1 MDFVL
6 RTLPLRAQTEIGLP
20 DSSLVGRG
28 PSHTGCT
35 AVTKHKR
42 ARTTEVNIG
51 GLEALTSAM
60 TSMGQDLSGDGRG
73 MALGMAADVH
83 DNAEALGL
91 VWQQLNIARAA
102 EADDG
107 DDVMARTMRVHL
119 KKRLAQL
126 VQVG

>member
-1 MDFVL
+1 
-6 RTLPLRAQTEIGLP
+6 
-20 DSSLVGRG
+20 
-28 PSHTGCT
+28 
-35 AVTKHKR
+35 VTKHKR
-42 ARTTEVNIG
+42 ARTTEVDIG

-119 KKRLAQL
+119 K
-126 VQVG
+126 